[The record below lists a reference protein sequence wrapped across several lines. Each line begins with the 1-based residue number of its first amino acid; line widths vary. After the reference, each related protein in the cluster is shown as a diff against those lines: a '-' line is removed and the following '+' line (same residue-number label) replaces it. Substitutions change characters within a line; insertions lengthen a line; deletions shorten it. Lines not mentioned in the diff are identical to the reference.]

1 MVSLMQQRKDAHM
14 AYGTLISVTLAMLV
28 VFVIDTRN
36 KIRQH
41 SQRK

>member
-1 MVSLMQQRKDAHM
+1 M

-28 VFVIDTRN
+28 VFIIDTRQ